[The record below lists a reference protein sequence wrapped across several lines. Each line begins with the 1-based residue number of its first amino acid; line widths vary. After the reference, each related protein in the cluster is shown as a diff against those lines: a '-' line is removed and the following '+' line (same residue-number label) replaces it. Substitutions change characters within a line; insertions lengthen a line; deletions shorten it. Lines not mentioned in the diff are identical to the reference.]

1 MEQAKSANSEG
12 SPGRPG
18 GYFGNI
24 RRAITSTFEGL
35 AVTSSWLF
43 RRPITIQYPDK
54 IEKPIQDSLPHNYR
68 GILEVDLAR
77 CSACMLCAKTC
88 PINVLDIQVA
98 KNPETGVREITR
110 FDIDIGRCMYCGL
123 CSEACAFDSLR
134 HTTEFEAVVST
145 PDRLVLRYVKKPVP
159 VAKGK
164 SNTTPRRPQGTVLAE
179 VAPPTHDGH
188 RWAGGAPEPEAET
201 VAEGEEKSEAK
212 VEAKAEPKIEEKPET
227 KAEGSTS

>member
-1 MEQAKSANSEG
+1 MTMEQAKSEG
-12 SPGRPG
+12 STPLTKRPT
-18 GYFGNI
+18 GYFSNI

-54 IEKPIQDSLPHNYR
+54 IPQPIQDSLPDNYR

-77 CSACMLCAKTC
+77 CSGCMLCAKTC
-88 PINVLDIQVA
+88 PINVLDIQLE
-98 KNPETGVREITR
+98 KNPETGVREIMR

-134 HTTEFEAVVST
+134 HTTEFEAVASS
-145 PDRLVLRYVKKPVP
+145 PDRLVLRYVKTPVP

-164 SNTTPRRPQGTVLAE
+164 GNPIPRRPQGAALAE

-188 RWAGGAPEPEAET
+188 RWSGRAPEPEPEPEALPAEAGK
-201 VAEGEEKSEAK
+201 VAGEAEAKSEEDA
-212 VEAKAEPKIEEKPET
+212 
-227 KAEGSTS
+227 S